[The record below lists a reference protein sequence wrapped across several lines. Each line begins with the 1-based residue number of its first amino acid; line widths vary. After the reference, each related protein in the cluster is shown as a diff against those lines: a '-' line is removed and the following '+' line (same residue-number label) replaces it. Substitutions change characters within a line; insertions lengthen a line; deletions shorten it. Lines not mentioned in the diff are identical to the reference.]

1 MPVGKVT
8 ENDQISNSVHLR
20 WKSDVKVMILNHET
34 LFLNNSVEIFNF
46 KDFVSRQNIHPSVIL
61 CGGMLCRHQ
70 KFPLNFLGY
79 KVYHSHRAFFN

>member
-1 MPVGKVT
+1 MTVGKVI

-46 KDFVSRQNIHPSVIL
+46 KDLQLCRQNISFGCHTVL
-61 CGGMLCRHQ
+61 ML
-70 KFPLNFLGY
+70 
-79 KVYHSHRAFFN
+79 